1 MYDGGKD
8 MILIFIEFIIVACI
22 VVVASKRLA
31 TDAEIIEQHSSFN
44 PIFMGLV
51 LSAATS
57 LPELVSSLTSISLG
71 NDVTAVSNV
80 LGSNVFNV
88 FALAMMNIILF
99 RKRIF
104 RRVAPETFKT
114 ASIAIVMYSLMIGN
128 LLISHILGYDLLFPR
143 MQFTI
148 TSALIAIIYCYSVY
162 SSGNSADEIHDLN
175 EKKDLSREI
184 KEFVILVFINVLAS
198 MVLAHKA
205 EDIVLATGM
214 SEGIVG
220 AVLVGIATS
229 LPEIITCYAL
239 IKKNKNVMAVTSIL
253 GSNTFN
259 FVTFVLLD
267 FSTGHSIYENMDI
280 SILLFALT
288 GLIFSIIMYNMG
300 KVKGRFYL
308 VPSIIVVIIYFVT
321 VGLSATL

>member
-1 MYDGGKD
+1 MTV
-8 MILIFIEFIIVACI
+8 IFLEFIIVAI
-22 VVVASKRLA
+22 VVVIASKRLA
-31 TDAEIIEQHSSFN
+31 DDAEIIEQHSSFN
-44 PIFMGLV
+44 PIFMGLI

-88 FALAMMNIILF
+88 FALAVFNIILY
-99 RKRIF
+99 KQKIF

-114 ASIAIVMYSLMIGN
+114 ASVAIIMYMLMIGTLLSTQLLGIE
-128 LLISHILGYDLLFPR
+128 LLIPKLPIAV
-143 MQFTI
+143 
-148 TSALIAIIYCYSVY
+148 TSLIIAGIYAYSIY
-162 SSGNSADEIHDLN
+162 KSGSESDDIHDVG
-175 EKKDLSREI
+175 EKKNLNKEI
-184 KEFVILVFINVLAS
+184 KEFLILVIINVFAS
-198 MVLAHKA
+198 MILAHKA
-205 EDIVLATGM
+205 EDIVLATGL

-259 FVTFVLLD
+259 FLTFVLLD
-267 FSTGHSIYENMDI
+267 FTTGHSIYVNLDA
-280 SILLFALT
+280 SIVLFATT
-288 GLIFSIIMYNMG
+288 GLIFSVLMYFMTKFRG
-300 KVKGRFYL
+300 KAYL
-308 VPSIIVVIIYFVT
+308 IPSILIVIIYFVT
-321 VGLSATL
+321 VGLSAII

>member
-1 MYDGGKD
+1 

-104 RRVAPETFKT
+104 RLVAPETFKT

>member
-1 MYDGGKD
+1 MT
-8 MILIFIEFIIVACI
+8 IVLIEFFLVAIIVVI
-22 VVVASKRLA
+22 ASKRLA
-31 TDAEIIEQHSSFN
+31 DDAEIIEQHSSFN

-88 FALAMMNIILF
+88 FALAVFNVILF
-99 RKRIF
+99 RHKIF

-114 ASIAIVMYSLMIGN
+114 ASIAIIMYALMIGSLLLNHLFDIDLLLFGLPVTITSLMIAG
-128 LLISHILGYDLLFPR
+128 
-143 MQFTI
+143 
-148 TSALIAIIYCYSVY
+148 IYCYSIY
-162 SSGNSADEIHDLN
+162 KSGNDNDEVHDVG
-175 EKKDLSREI
+175 EKKNLNKEI
-184 KEFVILVFINVLAS
+184 KEFVILVIINVFAS
-198 MVLAHKA
+198 MILAHKA
-205 EDIVLATGM
+205 EDIVLATGL

-259 FVTFVLLD
+259 FLTFVLLD
-267 FSTGHSIYENMDI
+267 FTTKHSIYQDMDL
-280 SILLFALT
+280 SILLFAVS
-288 GLIFSIIMYNMG
+288 GFIFSILMYNMG
-300 KVKGRFYL
+300 KIRGRFYF
-308 VPSIIVVIIYFVT
+308 VPSILVIIIYFIT
-321 VGLSATL
+321 VGLSAII